1 VLLAERVAVVYGAG
15 AIGGAVAGAF
25 AAEGATVHLASRTPE
40 RLEAVAGRIRGAGGR
55 VETAVV
61 DALDEA
67 AVDRHADAV
76 VAASGRLDVSVN
88 LISHGYVQ
96 GRPMVELA
104 VEDVTAPVLVAVRT
118 TLLTARAA
126 ARHMTRLGG
135 GVILVFGGYGD
146 PAPNV
151 GGLQVA
157 LGAQEALRRGLAAEL
172 GPHGVRVLTIQTG
185 GIPESMPAE
194 MGPMR
199 DELERATVERTML
212 GRAATLAD
220 VGAVAAFAA
229 SDRARAMTCGAL
241 NISAGAIV
249 G

>member
-1 VLLAERVAVVYGAG
+1 VLADRVAVVYGAG
-15 AIGGAVAGAF
+15 AIGAAVAGAF
-25 AAEGATVHLASRTPE
+25 AAEGATVHLASRTE
-40 RLEAVAGRIRGAGGR
+40 EKVAAVAERIRAAGGA
-55 VETAVV
+55 VETAVL
-61 DALDEA
+61 DATDEE

-76 VAASGRLDVSVN
+76 VTASGRLDVSIN

-96 GRPMVELA
+96 GAPLVELP
-104 VEDVTAPVLVAVRT
+104 VDDVLGPVLTALRS

-126 ARHMTRLGG
+126 ARHMTRQGS

-146 PAPNV
+146 PVPNV
-151 GGLQVA
+151 GGLQVGLNA
-157 LGAQEALRRGLAAEL
+157 VEALRRGLAAEL

-185 GIPESMPAE
+185 GIPESVPASL
-194 MGPMR
+194 GAVR
-199 DELERATVERTML
+199 DEIERATVARTML